1 MSSDGGTEPA
11 DLTSADSSST
21 DSTSAELPTAG
32 RRSRRGR
39 RRAWVAAGVALAV
52 VGSAGAGFAA
62 GTVAGGGGTQ
72 PEDVLPDSLVAYIDV
87 DLDPAAQ
94 QKINLVRLLGRFPQ
108 VDEQYGREPDIRA
121 VVVDW
126 LVQGTELADADVS
139 EWIGDRVGAGL
150 SWDAEAQALTPVAA
164 ISVTD
169 EDEAVADLGRILEP
183 DQIAESDGYLVLTGD
198 LFGAFD
204 DLDLDGL
211 VGADV
216 PGAQTAAEVVDAGQA
231 APLAQSAAFTNVFDH
246 LDDGLLSMYVDSAGI
261 AAAGEQ
267 IAGALGLGTPA
278 LSEALA
284 GAADAGQA
292 GAVLRAE
299 PSALELLAWT
309 NTGPPSG
316 AAPGELMATLPE
328 STLLAV
334 ELTGGSALVGDRWT
348 KTIEDAQLDEL
359 ALDELDRTLAEL
371 EAQYG
376 ITLPDDLQTLIG
388 EDVVMAVDG
397 EALLTGIP
405 GIGLRSVTD
414 PAAGADLAQT
424 IQNSLAELTGGFGI
438 TALGTADGMVVAST
452 DDYAAE
458 LQAGD
463 GALGLDPTYQ
473 SALPDGA
480 DATSLVWADLS
491 AVRGFVAL
499 AAPEAAGIVEPLEA
513 FGATLSSDDGGSLLR
528 ARLVF
533 RDASDS

>member
-1 MSSDGGTEPA
+1 
-11 DLTSADSSST
+11 
-21 DSTSAELPTAG
+21 TSAELPTAG

-39 RRAWVAAGVALAV
+39 RRAWVAAGVVLAV

-62 GTVAGGGGTQ
+62 GTVVGGGGTQ

-87 DLDPAAQ
+87 DLDTAAQ

-108 VDEQYGREPDIRA
+108 VEEQYGREPDIRA

-126 LVQGTELADADVS
+126 LVQGTELAEADVS

-198 LFGAFD
+198 LFGALD

-309 NTGPPSG
+309 STGPPSG

-348 KTIEDAQLDEL
+348 KTIEDAQLDDL

-376 ITLPDDLQTLIG
+376 ITLPDDLQTLLG

-458 LQAGD
+458 LEAGD

-499 AAPEAAGIVEPLEA
+499 AAPESAGIVEPLEA